1 MDGGSEVCF
10 STLTPAP
17 TGAALLLLS
26 KYCGSACDLMGGGRN
41 SLKSIPL
48 LSESGHFPLGNQ
60 GRRGGSSMGNGEK
73 WREFCLE
80 NLVQVWIL
88 LKLCKALRL

>member
-1 MDGGSEVCF
+1 MESPRPLWRVSREDRWDGIGQGLGKNEQWVDGGSGLCL

-17 TGAALLLLS
+17 TGTALLLLS

-48 LSESGHFPLGNQ
+48 L
-60 GRRGGSSMGNGEK
+60 
-73 WREFCLE
+73 
-80 NLVQVWIL
+80 
-88 LKLCKALRL
+88 